1 MKKILDC
8 IYRIFEKL
16 AAIGSDKYLHLIA
29 GLIVAFVLG
38 RLFVNVEAWAFPAIT
53 GVLLLMVAKE
63 CVDYYL
69 RDEQFDLKDVAA
81 GLVGAFV
88 GVLMCLL

>member
-1 MKKILDC
+1 MKKALDC
-8 IYRIFEKL
+8 VYRIFGKI

-38 RLFVNVEAWAFPAIT
+38 RLFANVEAWAFPAIT
-53 GVLLLMVAKE
+53 GVLMLMTGKE

>member
-1 MKKILDC
+1 MKKALDC
-8 IYRIFEKL
+8 IYRIFGRL

-38 RLFVNVEAWAFPAIT
+38 RLFANVEAWAFPAIV

-81 GLVGAFV
+81 GLVGAVV
-88 GVLMCLL
+88 GVILCLV

>member
-1 MKKILDC
+1 MKKALDC
-8 IYRIFEKL
+8 IYRIFGRF

-38 RLFVNVEAWAFPAIT
+38 RLFAHVEAWAFPAIT
-53 GVLLLMVAKE
+53 GVLMLMTGKE
-63 CVDYYL
+63 CVDYYI
-69 RDEQFDLKDVAA
+69 RKEQFDLKDVAA
-81 GLVGAFV
+81 GLVGSVV

>member
-1 MKKILDC
+1 MKKVLDC
-8 IYRIFEKL
+8 IYRIFGRL

-38 RLFVNVEAWAFPAIT
+38 RLFANVEAWAYPAIV

-69 RDEQFDLKDVAA
+69 RKEQFDFKDIAA
-81 GLVGAFV
+81 GVAGAVV
-88 GVLMCLL
+88 GVLMCLV

>member
-1 MKKILDC
+1 MKKALDC
-8 IYRIFEKL
+8 VYRIFEKI

-38 RLFVNVEAWAFPAIT
+38 RLLANVEAWAFPAIT

-81 GLVGAFV
+81 GLVGAVV
-88 GVLMCLL
+88 GVILCLV

>member
-1 MKKILDC
+1 MKSFLDC
-8 IYRIFEKL
+8 VYRIFGKL
-16 AAIGSDKYLHLIA
+16 ATIGSDKYLHLIA

-38 RLFVNVEAWAFPAIT
+38 RLFANVEAWAYPAIV

-63 CVDYYL
+63 CVDYYI
-69 RDEQFDLKDVAA
+69 RKEQFDWRDVVA
-81 GLVGAFV
+81 GLLGAVV

>member
-1 MKKILDC
+1 MKKALDC
-8 IYRIFEKL
+8 IYRIFEKF

-38 RLFVNVEAWAFPAIT
+38 RLLANVEAWAFPAIT

-69 RDEQFDLKDVAA
+69 RDEQFDLKDVVA
-81 GLVGAFV
+81 GLVGAVV
-88 GVLMCLL
+88 GVILLIL

>member
-8 IYRIFEKL
+8 IYRIFEKI

-38 RLFVNVEAWAFPAIT
+38 RLFANVEAWAFPAIT

-81 GLVGAFV
+81 GLVGAVV
-88 GVLMCLL
+88 GVILCLV

>member
-1 MKKILDC
+1 MKKALDC

-16 AAIGSDKYLHLIA
+16 AAIGSDKFLHLIA

-38 RLFVNVEAWAFPAIT
+38 RLFANVEAWAFPAIT

-63 CVDYYL
+63 CVDYYI
-69 RDEQFDLKDVAA
+69 RKEQFDLKDVAA
-81 GLVGAFV
+81 GLVGAVV
-88 GVLMCLL
+88 GVILCLV

>member
-1 MKKILDC
+1 MKKALDC
-8 IYRIFEKL
+8 VYRIFEKF

-38 RLFVNVEAWAFPAIT
+38 RLFANVEAWAFPAIT

-81 GLVGAFV
+81 GLVGAVV
-88 GVLMCLL
+88 GVILLIL

>member
-1 MKKILDC
+1 MKSFLDC
-8 IYRIFEKL
+8 VYRIFEKI
-16 AAIGSDKYLHLIA
+16 ATIGSDKYLHLIA

-38 RLFVNVEAWAFPAIT
+38 RLFANVEAWAFPAIT

-81 GLVGAFV
+81 GLVGAVV

>member
-8 IYRIFEKL
+8 IYRIFEKI

-29 GLIVAFVLG
+29 GLIIAFVLG
-38 RLFVNVEAWAFPAIT
+38 RLFANVEAWAFPAIT

-81 GLVGAFV
+81 GLVGAVV
-88 GVLMCLL
+88 GVILCLV

>member
-1 MKKILDC
+1 MKKALDC
-8 IYRIFEKL
+8 IYRIFEKV
-16 AAIGSDKYLHLIA
+16 AAIGSDKFLHLIA

-38 RLFVNVEAWAFPAIT
+38 RLFANVEAWAFPAIT
-53 GVLLLMVAKE
+53 GVLMLMTGKE

-81 GLVGAFV
+81 GLVGAVV
-88 GVLMCLL
+88 GVILCLV

>member
-1 MKKILDC
+1 MKKALDC
-8 IYRIFEKL
+8 IYRIFEKV
-16 AAIGSDKYLHLIA
+16 AAIGSDKFLHLIA

-38 RLFVNVEAWAFPAIT
+38 RLFANVEAWAFPAIT

-81 GLVGAFV
+81 GLVGAVV
-88 GVLMCLL
+88 GVILCLV

>member
-1 MKKILDC
+1 MKKLLDC
-8 IYRIFEKL
+8 IYRIFEKF

-29 GLIVAFVLG
+29 GLIIAFVLG
-38 RLFVNVEAWAFPAIT
+38 RLFANVEAWAFPAIM

-69 RDEQFDLKDVAA
+69 RDEQFDLKDVSA
-81 GLVGAFV
+81 GLVGAV
-88 GVLMCLL
+88 IGVLMCLL

>member
-1 MKKILDC
+1 MKKALDC
-8 IYRIFEKL
+8 IFRILGKL

-29 GLIVAFVLG
+29 GLIVAFLLG
-38 RLFVNVEAWAFPAIT
+38 RLFTNVEAWAFPAIA

-63 CVDYYL
+63 SVDYYL

-81 GLVGAFV
+81 GLVGSVV

>member
-8 IYRIFEKL
+8 IYRVFEKV
-16 AAIGSDKYLHLIA
+16 ATIGSDKFLHLIA

-38 RLFVNVEAWAFPAIT
+38 RLFANVEAWAFPAIT
-53 GVLLLMVAKE
+53 GVLLLMTGKE

-81 GLVGAFV
+81 GLVGAVV
-88 GVLMCLL
+88 GVILCLL

>member
-8 IYRIFEKL
+8 IYRIFEKV
-16 AAIGSDKYLHLIA
+16 AAIGSDKFLHLIA

-38 RLFVNVEAWAFPAIT
+38 RLFANVESWAFPAIT
-53 GVLLLMVAKE
+53 GVLMLMTGKE

-69 RDEQFDLKDVAA
+69 RDEQFDWLDVAA
-81 GLVGAFV
+81 GLVGAVV
-88 GVLMCLL
+88 GVILLLL

>member
-1 MKKILDC
+1 MKKFLDC

-16 AAIGSDKYLHLIA
+16 AAIGSDKYLHLLV
-29 GLIVAFVLG
+29 GLILAFMLG
-38 RLFVNVEAWAFPAIT
+38 KLFAHVEAWAYPAIV

-69 RDEQFDLKDVAA
+69 RKEQFDFKDIAA
-81 GLVGAFV
+81 GLVGAVV
-88 GVLMCLL
+88 GVLMCLV

>member
-1 MKKILDC
+1 MKKALDC
-8 IYRIFEKL
+8 VYRIFEKI

-38 RLFVNVEAWAFPAIT
+38 RLFANVEAWAFPAIT
-53 GVLLLMVAKE
+53 GVLMLMTGKE

-69 RDEQFDLKDVAA
+69 RDEQFDLKDVVA
-81 GLVGAFV
+81 GLVGAVV
-88 GVLMCLL
+88 GVILCLL

>member
-1 MKKILDC
+1 MKKALDC
-8 IYRIFEKL
+8 IYRIFEKV

-38 RLFVNVEAWAFPAIT
+38 RLLANVEAWAFPAIT

-81 GLVGAFV
+81 GLVGAVV
-88 GVLMCLL
+88 GVILLLL

>member
-1 MKKILDC
+1 MKKALDC

-16 AAIGSDKYLHLIA
+16 AAIGSDKFLHLIA

-38 RLFVNVEAWAFPAIT
+38 RLLAHVEAWAFPAIT

-63 CVDYYL
+63 CVDYYI
-69 RDEQFDLKDVAA
+69 RKEQFDWLNVAA
-81 GLVGAFV
+81 GLMGAVV
-88 GVLMCLL
+88 GVILCLL

>member
-1 MKKILDC
+1 MKSFLDC
-8 IYRIFEKL
+8 VYRIFEKI

-38 RLFVNVEAWAFPAIT
+38 RLFANVEAWAFPAIV

-81 GLVGAFV
+81 GLVGAVV
-88 GVLMCLL
+88 GVILCLV